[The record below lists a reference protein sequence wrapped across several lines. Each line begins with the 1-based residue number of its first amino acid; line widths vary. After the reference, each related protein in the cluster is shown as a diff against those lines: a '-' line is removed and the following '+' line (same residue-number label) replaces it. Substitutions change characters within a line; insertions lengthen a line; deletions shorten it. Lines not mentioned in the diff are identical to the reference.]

1 MPARTSRPSGR
12 TLSRI
17 AQPAR
22 TARAGP
28 SGREQAVASRVELAA
43 AKTEFPADD
52 CVVRVE
58 ELSPTTVA
66 QLLRALRRADDVGE
80 KQRHQHTVGT
90 RSGPRSRK
98 ELLLPV
104 DDLVRVDIRT

>member
-1 MPARTSRPSGR
+1 M
-12 TLSRI
+12 
-17 AQPAR
+17 
-22 TARAGP
+22 
-28 SGREQAVASRVELAA
+28 
-43 AKTEFPADD
+43 
-52 CVVRVE
+52 VRVE

-98 ELLLPV
+98 ELLYLV
-104 DDLVRVDIRT
+104 DDLVRVDIRDVIVTGQSTKRAPGMRSAM